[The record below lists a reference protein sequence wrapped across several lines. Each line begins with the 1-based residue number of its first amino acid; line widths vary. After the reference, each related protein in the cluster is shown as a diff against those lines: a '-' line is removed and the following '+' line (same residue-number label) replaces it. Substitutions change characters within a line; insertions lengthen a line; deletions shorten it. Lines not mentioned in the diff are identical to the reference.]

1 MAQSKV
7 SGVLPVYKPEGW
19 TSFDV
24 VARIRSITGIK
35 KIGHGGTLDPM
46 ASGVLPVFVGRA
58 SRACDI
64 VPDNRKRYIA
74 GFRLGETSDT
84 LDSTGTVTGTSQVR
98 VTEEELS
105 AVLPEFVG
113 KQMQIPPM
121 YSAIKV
127 DGKKLYEYAREGKTV
142 ELEARPIVIDDI
154 SLRAFDEKKQAGI
167 IEIGCRKGTY
177 IRALIRDIAVR
188 LGTAGLMTDLERTF
202 SGGFSLDDC
211 YTLAEINEAE
221 NEGELS
227 QIVIPTDRIF
237 ELYDSIKLGAYETR
251 LYKNGV
257 RLRTEQVGMAE
268 DEKLYRV
275 YGFDGEFL
283 GLGRFFFGQF
293 GSYKNFFEV

>member
-1 MAQSKV
+1 MEQSKL
-7 SGVLPVYKPEGW
+7 SGVLPVYKPGGW

-24 VARIRSITGIK
+24 VAKIRSITGIK

-58 SRACDI
+58 ARACDI
-64 VPDNRKRYIA
+64 MPDNRKSYIA
-74 GFRLGETSDT
+74 GLRFGESTDT
-84 LDSTGTVTGTSQVR
+84 LDPTGTVTGTSEVR
-98 VTEEELS
+98 VTKEELS
-105 AVLPEFVG
+105 AVLHEFIG
-113 KQMQIPPM
+113 KQMQVPPM

-127 DGKKLYEYAREGKTV
+127 NGKKLYEYAREGKRV
-142 ELEARPIVIDDI
+142 ELEPRAIYIDDI
-154 SLRAFDEKKQAGI
+154 SLRSFDEKKQAGI
-167 IEIGCRKGTY
+167 IGIDCRKGTY
-177 IRALIRDIAVR
+177 VRALIRDIAER
-188 LGTAGLMTDLERTF
+188 LGTVGLMTDLERTF

-211 YTLAEINEAE
+211 YTLAEITEAE

-227 QIVIPTDRIF
+227 HILIQTDRIF
-237 ELYDSIKLGAYETR
+237 ELYEKIKLGAHETR

-257 RLRTEQVGMAE
+257 RLRAEQVGRAA
-268 DEKLYRV
+268 DEAVYRV